1 MTEVVIT
8 AAKRTP
14 VGSFLGAFAATP
26 AHELGR
32 IAIEAALEQ
41 AGVKGEEV
49 SEVILGQV
57 LTAAQG
63 QNPARQASMAAGV
76 PKEVPAWGLNQ
87 VCGSGLRAVALAAQA
102 VQTGDATIVVDA
114 STRSGPM
121 SLRRVLDGELI
132 VPAGSRAAQDLP
144 REPSCGP
151 RGDRPD
157 APERPAALVVDG
169 EVGYLRDSIAFV
181 APETLAAGKSAAFLP
196 QLRRAIIERKT
207 IRFHYHTRYAQDG
220 RDAKNTRDANPYA
233 LLHYGDAWYLIGH
246 CHLRRDIRNFRL
258 DRLSDLR
265 LLDKTFDRPPNFRLE
280 PPEDDQRHL
289 KIVALFSPEAAPWV
303 RESRSYYI
311 DSMEEVADGLM
322 VTMRVRVEDEIFQWL
337 FSWGSQVRVLEPESL
352 RRRLAVEAGKILENY
367 SG

>member
-1 MTEVVIT
+1 MNRTDRLLAIVLELQRKGSRRAEDLAET
-8 AAKRTP
+8 FETSKRTIYRDIQALCESGVP
-14 VGSFLGAFAATP
+14 VVA
-26 AHELGR
+26 
-32 IAIEAALEQ
+32 Q
-41 AGVKGEEV
+41 AGVGYSLVEGYFLPPISFSADEATMLLLGGDFVAQNFDAQYREAARSAGRKIEAV
-49 SEVILGQV
+49 LSE
-57 LTAAQG
+57 
-63 QNPARQASMAAGV
+63 
-76 PKEVPAWGLNQ
+76 K
-87 VCGSGLRAVALAAQA
+87 LR
-102 VQTGDATIVVDA
+102 
-114 STRSGPM
+114 
-121 SLRRVLDGELI
+121 
-132 VPAGSRAAQDLP
+132 
-144 REPSCGP
+144 
-151 RGDRPD
+151 
-157 APERPAALVVDG
+157 G

-196 QLRRAIIERKT
+196 QLRRAIIERRT

-220 RDAKNTRDANPYA
+220 RDAKNTREANPYA

-280 PPEDDQRHL
+280 PPEDDQRNL
-289 KIVALFSPEAAPWV
+289 KVVALFTPEAAPWV

-337 FSWGSQVRVLEPESL
+337 FSWGAQVRVLEPASL
-352 RRRLAVEAGKILENY
+352 GRRLAAEAGKILENY

>member
-1 MTEVVIT
+1 MNRTDRLLAIVLELQRKGSRRAEDL
-8 AAKRTP
+8 AATFETSKRTIYRDIQALCESGVP
-14 VGSFLGAFAATP
+14 VVA
-26 AHELGR
+26 
-32 IAIEAALEQ
+32 Q
-41 AGVKGEEV
+41 AGVGYSLVEGYFLPPISFSADEATMLL
-49 SEVILGQV
+49 LGGDFVAQSFDAQYRE
-57 LTAAQG
+57 AA
-63 QNPARQASMAAGV
+63 RAAGRKIEAV
-76 PKEVPAWGLNQ
+76 LSEK
-87 VCGSGLRAVALAAQA
+87 LR
-102 VQTGDATIVVDA
+102 
-114 STRSGPM
+114 
-121 SLRRVLDGELI
+121 
-132 VPAGSRAAQDLP
+132 
-144 REPSCGP
+144 
-151 RGDRPD
+151 
-157 APERPAALVVDG
+157 G
-169 EVGYLRDSIAFV
+169 EVEYLRDSIAFV

-220 RDAKNTRDANPYA
+220 QSAKNTREANPYA

-280 PPEDDQRHL
+280 PPEDDQRNL
-289 KIVALFSPEAAPWV
+289 KVVALFSPEAAPWV